1 MSSPTDIFE
10 AVPLTEPRR
19 CRCDANPL
27 LLQRCR
33 GARHTPRVN
42 YQGDPVYPVV
52 AEDLR
57 TESRIFV
64 GGSGFFLRPDHVFR
78 YPRLSKQFP
87 HRDRKSGTAA
97 AFPTAARQHRHG
109 PDLPVYPRG
118 IPAPL
123 DSIVTGLRVRAL
135 IERRRHRGGKHDDR
149 LQPRCGA
156 TAEPDIAPPTAAT
169 AATRQEATRT
179 RSAPRS
185 PLQATPFDCIATHVR
200 VRLGRP
206 GKTAG

>member
-1 MSSPTDIFE
+1 MASPADISE

-19 CRCDANPL
+19 CRLDANSLFLPS
-27 LLQRCR
+27 RR

-42 YQGDPVYPVV
+42 YQGDPVYPVA

-78 YPRLSKQFP
+78 YPRLSKKFP
-87 HRDRKSGTAA
+87 HRDRNSAPRS

-123 DSIVTGLRVRAL
+123 DSIVTGLRARAL
-135 IERRRHRGGKHDDR
+135 IERRGHSGGQHDERLPPRGAAKA
-149 LQPRCGA
+149 PK
-156 TAEPDIAPPTAAT
+156 PDIAPPRAAT
-169 AATRQEATRT
+169 APPRREAPRT
-179 RSAPRS
+179 GSAPRS

-200 VRLGRP
+200 
-206 GKTAG
+206 